1 MDDAEIIK
9 ILLKF
14 QEYLSLT
21 SIWTAPLR
29 VIGWLFLMGL
39 SKCVDGLSGGV
50 SEVYDLINFFDSD
63 QVNDFITRF
72 MPVIF
77 ALSSAAIAFLGW
89 KIIVQKKTDYSKIV
103 SSSLFAVTLF
113 LVLPWGM
120 HQASN
125 LVSTGKDV
133 LDDDGKLSVSTKI
146 YQNNIIDVYKI
157 DQADWNK
164 KKLNKIKRPN
174 NIESD
179 TDVALLDITESVD
192 TGGLWHSSPL
202 SDDGQKILKKK
213 VSDASGKKTLED
225 LQTRWIQ
232 EDEAYYRY
240 AWHPWYM
247 FFELAT
253 IGFVLFMTL
262 FRTVQ
267 MIMELGILKIFS
279 AGTVL
284 TDLESG
290 QRNKRFL
297 EKIRNTFIVMFAI
310 VLLLQCYII
319 FTDFVGKSDLSG
331 PVKIVAL
338 IAAGILT
345 IDGPAFID
353 EMFGIDAGMKSIGRS
368 LVGLFAGAR
377 TAQMGADLAKN
388 AVGKTARGL
397 GKLGKKVGGGTLVAA
412 GTGKGV
418 LDGFKERAK
427 SAKSDGAGGQKSLG
441 KNSSPLSK
449 ALKGQPTNVLSD
461 EALKESMIPADDQKG
476 KNEGPETKGTSGES
490 PLRAMSSQSNGEPE
504 QAAGGTGQSE
514 NGNTPLGAMPS
525 QSNGEPGQAAGGT
538 GQSENGNTPLGAMP
552 SQSNGEP
559 GQAAGGIGQSENGN
573 TPLGAMPSQSNGE
586 PGQAAGGTGQSENGN
601 TPLGAMPS
609 QSNGE
614 SGQAAGG
621 TGQSE
626 NGNTPLGAMPSQ
638 SNGEPGQAAGGTGR
652 SENGNTPLGAIPV
665 PSNGESGQ
673 AVGGNARPR
682 NGSSSVGIMPAGP
695 LSGESG
701 QAAGG
706 NARPRNGNSPV
717 GIMSAG
723 PLSGESGQTA
733 GGNARPRNGNSPV
746 GIMSAGPL
754 SGESGQTAGGNRGTT
769 PSVTPTYSGASGN
782 RFSAN
787 SGQNKGV
794 LPSHGTSIINPT
806 SVNNSSAP
814 NRNTGRFDYTPKM
827 SGSVSSKPIILPKH
841 VQSATGKLKDH
852 MVRRPTTQHTAKDM
866 IVSKYADLAQKV
878 YDSQTVTNARKAYD
892 VAKNTVTEGY
902 KGEDK

>member
-586 PGQAAGGTGQSENGN
+586 
-601 TPLGAMPS
+601 
-609 QSNGE
+609 

-701 QAAGG
+701 QA
-706 NARPRNGNSPV
+706 
-717 GIMSAG
+717 
-723 PLSGESGQTA
+723 A